1 MKPEA
6 VDIMVVADLRGGEV
20 QPETYDA
27 IAFGRRLQDLGAGDL
42 GVWVV
47 GEDAG
52 SAADSIAQT
61 SASHVNAVQCDGLR
75 DYVGDAYGAILEAE
89 IRSSAPSFVCTAHTS
104 CGWDWAPGVAARID
118 AGCVTAVDGVFED
131 QGRICFRKDA
141 YGGKVK
147 RIFTSNPATTV
158 ITVLPGMF
166 PFPSPAGLPP
176 GTVTFKT
183 ATWSPDTVRHGGTR
197 PAGTDTSDITGA
209 PVVVAVGNGIGAQEN
224 MALIHR
230 LAALLP
236 KAAVAGTR
244 IICDRGW
251 LGYDRQ
257 VGVTGASVS
266 PALYVACGLSGA
278 SQHVMGMRDAKFV
291 IAINTD
297 PRAPIFNEADICI
310 VEDIVHFI
318 PMVEEACARLAN
330 SRGRGKKPIGRT
342 FREDGNDFV

>member
-1 MKPEA
+1 MKPET
-6 VDIMVVADLRGGEV
+6 VDIMVVADIRDGDV

-27 IAFGRRLQDLGAGDL
+27 IAFGRRLQDLGAGTM

-47 GEDAG
+47 GDDAG
-52 SAADSIAQT
+52 SAAGRIAQT
-61 SASHVNAVQCDGLR
+61 SASHVTAVQCNGLR

-89 IRSSAPSFVCTAHTS
+89 IRSVGPSFVCTAHTS
-104 CGWDWAPGVAARID
+104 RGWDWAPGVAARID
-118 AGCVTAVDGVFED
+118 AGCVTAVDGVFEN
-131 QGRICFRKDA
+131 QGRVCFQKDA

-147 RIFTSNPATTV
+147 RFFTTNSATTV
-158 ITVLPGMF
+158 ITVLTGMF
-166 PFPSPAGLPP
+166 PFSPPAGSAP
-176 GTVTFKT
+176 GTVAVKT
-183 ATWSPDTVRHGGTR
+183 ATWSPDKVRHGGTR
-197 PAGTDTSDITGA
+197 SAGTDASDITSA
-209 PVVVAVGNGIGAQEN
+209 PAVVAVGNGIGAQEN
-224 MALIHR
+224 MVLIHR

-278 SQHVMGMRDAKFV
+278 SQHVMGMRGAKFV

-310 VEDIVHFI
+310 VEDIVRFI
-318 PMVEEACARLAN
+318 PMVEEACARLAPTLHQ
-330 SRGRGKKPIGRT
+330 KHL
-342 FREDGNDFV
+342 